1 MLGLLLPQYSH
12 IYPVSTVPIMQ
23 IYIVTEAKSPSLLEL
38 TISFIFLGLDLT
50 F

>member
-1 MLGLLLPQYSH
+1 MLGLLLPQYSP
-12 IYPVSTVPIMQ
+12 IYPDSTAPIMQ

-38 TISFIFLGLDLT
+38 KISFIFFVLDLT